1 MTTVSVPRVNF
12 FDRQFLRV
20 NEFRDEQLY
29 QLAARRLHNVAQHSW
44 GIVTGLEI
52 ALEEGALVV
61 RPGMAVDGYGR
72 ELLLPEKQRL
82 APETFDDLGTE
93 KLDVWLVYA
102 RLDGEQ
108 APDGYAG
115 CGVGGAAREA
125 YRSQETPR
133 VRLEKPIANTVDARR
148 PPGVPAAVLDSK
160 VPLLSDDPKEVW
172 RVYLGR
178 ITRLTAEPTYNV
190 DSSQRPYV
198 GLVGDVVDHPANATR
213 VEVGKQSNVAQT
225 REVGGVTYVYDR
237 GTDPQRKQSRRFA
250 VFIPEDADT
259 KEGQERV
266 VLSPRLEILQDGLLR
281 VRGRTVLDGDLRV
294 VGGAV
299 QFVTAAS
306 PSEGNPPKV
315 PTIHRVLDGQSDQL
329 RIDLGSET
337 TLDREFVIGFS
348 KDDGS
353 FTPCLKIELKD
364 PSGSGAPSPLVT
376 VYGDLKVEGKLV
388 GDLVQRTVSQE
399 AANAILASF
408 QAGMAAGTP

>member
-1 MTTVSVPRVNF
+1 MTIVSVPRVNF

-29 QLAARRLHNVAQHSW
+29 QLAARRLHNVAQHYW

-108 APDGYAG
+108 APEGYGG
-115 CGVGGAAREA
+115 CGASGAREA
-125 YRSQETPR
+125 YRSLETPR
-133 VRLEKPIANTVDARR
+133 VRLEKPVANTVDARR

-160 VPLLSDDPKEVW
+160 VPVLSDDPKEVW

-178 ITRLTAEPTYNV
+178 ITRLGGDPPYNI
-190 DSSQRPYV
+190 DFSQRPYV

-237 GTDPQRKQSRRFA
+237 GADPQRKQSRRFA
-250 VFIPEDADT
+250 VFIPEDGDT
-259 KEGQERV
+259 AEGQERV

-281 VRGRTVLDGDLRV
+281 IRGRTVLNGDLRV

-299 QFVTAAS
+299 QFVTAAT
-306 PSEGNPPKV
+306 PSEGNPPQV
-315 PTIHRVLDGQSDQL
+315 PTIHRVRDDERDQL
-329 RIDLGSET
+329 RIDLGSEG

-364 PSGSGAPSPLVT
+364 LSGSGAPSPLVT
-376 VYGDLKVEGKLV
+376 VYGDLKVEGRVV
-388 GDLVQRTVSQE
+388 GELLKRTVSQE
-399 AANAILASF
+399 AANAFVASY
-408 QAGMAAGTP
+408 QAGVAAGTP